1 MTRILVAD
9 DHEVVREGVRA
20 LLTARPGWQICGEA
34 VDGREAVEKAAQLR
48 PDVVVL
54 DIGMPELNGLDA
66 ARQILQANAQVEVLI
81 LTMHDSEQTV
91 REVVSTGAR
100 GYVLK
105 SDAGRSLV
113 AAVESLIQHKPF
125 LTQRASEIVLDGYRR
140 GLAPR
145 PSADAGRL
153 TPREREVVQL
163 LAEGCSNKEVA
174 SRLGISGKTAE
185 AHRANIMRKLGVH
198 SVGELV
204 RYAIR
209 NNIVQP

>member
-1 MTRILVAD
+1 VTRILVAD

-20 LLTARPGWQICGEA
+20 LLGAQSGWQVCGEA

-54 DIGMPELNGLDA
+54 DIGMPVLNGLEA
-66 ARQILQANAQVEVLI
+66 ARQILQADPRVEVLI

-113 AAVESLIQHKPF
+113 AAVESLLQHKPF
-125 LTQRASEIVLDGYRR
+125 LTQRASEIVLDGFRR
-140 GLAPR
+140 GLSPQ
-145 PSADAGRL
+145 PSSERL
-153 TPREREVVQL
+153 TPREREVLQL

-185 AHRANIMRKLGVH
+185 AHRANIMRKLHAH

-209 NNIVQP
+209 NNIVQA

>member
-1 MTRILVAD
+1 VTRILVAD

-20 LLTARPGWQICGEA
+20 LLSAQPGWQICGEA
-34 VDGREAVEKAAQLR
+34 VDGREAVEKAAALR

-66 ARQILQANAQVEVLI
+66 ARQILQADPSVEVLI

-113 AAVESLIQHKPF
+113 AAVESLLQHKPF
-125 LTQRASEIVLDGYRR
+125 LTQRASEIVLDGFRR
-140 GLAPR
+140 GLAPQ
-145 PSADAGRL
+145 PATEAGRL
-153 TPREREVVQL
+153 TPREREVLQL

-185 AHRANIMRKLGVH
+185 AHRANIMRKLGAH

-209 NNIVQP
+209 NNIVQA